1 MPLSAASILNAFL
14 LLSLLA
20 GAAAS
25 AAAPAP
31 AGDGEVNTTM
41 LGNAA
46 ATSPRDDTEI
56 YICYL
61 CTGRNPLLIRYCPI
75 YWDEC
80 HLVCYAD
87 ASAATATAIPA
98 AAAPPSL
105 GSSDASEVGGEEC
118 YVMKLY
124 KNGNYTIVN
133 ILSCA
138 QIARCL
144 LSCGGGD
151 VSDQKA
157 LGAST
162 AVPAT
167 TAAIQ
172 GSFPPPRVA
181 DFQRCGTQVNARPAP
196 PSGAVP
202 AGGARRR
209 R

>member
-1 MPLSAASILNAFL
+1 MPLPAASILNASL
-14 LLSLLA
+14 LLILLI
-20 GAAAS
+20 S
-25 AAAPAP
+25 ATAHV
-31 AGDGEVNTTM
+31 GDVNTTM
-41 LGNAA
+41 FSNAA

-98 AAAPPSL
+98 APAPLPPSL
-105 GSSDASEVGGEEC
+105 GSADPSEVGDEEC

-124 KNGNYTIVN
+124 QNGSYTIVN
-133 ILSCA
+133 RLGCA

-151 VSDQKA
+151 MADQKA

-162 AVPAT
+162 AAPAT
-167 TAAIQ
+167 TAAIK

-181 DFQRCGTQVNARPAP
+181 DFQRCGTQVNAPLAP

-202 AGGARRR
+202 GGGARRR

>member
-87 ASAATATAIPA
+87 ASAATAIPA

-105 GSSDASEVGGEEC
+105 GSADASEVGGEEC

-151 VSDQKA
+151 VQNA

-181 DFQRCGTQVNARPAP
+181 DFQRCGTQLNASPAP

-202 AGGARRR
+202 GGGARRR

>member
-1 MPLSAASILNAFL
+1 MAARRH
-14 LLSLLA
+14 
-20 GAAAS
+20 GH
-25 AAAPAP
+25 
-31 AGDGEVNTTM
+31 
-41 LGNAA
+41 
-46 ATSPRDDTEI
+46 TEI
-56 YICYL
+56 YACYL
-61 CTGRNPLLIRYCPI
+61 CTGRDPLLIRYCPI

-87 ASAATATAIPA
+87 DASAAAAAAIPA
-98 AAAPPSL
+98 AAAALPSL
-105 GSSDASEVGGEEC
+105 GSGDASKVGDKEC

-124 KNGNYTIVN
+124 QNGNYTIVN

-138 QIARCL
+138 QIARCA
-144 LSCGGGD
+144 LSCGDGD
-151 VSDQKA
+151 ISNRKA

-202 AGGARRR
+202 GGGARRR

>member
-1 MPLSAASILNAFL
+1 MPLPAASILNAFL

-41 LGNAA
+41 FGNAS
-46 ATSPRDDTEI
+46 ATWPRDDTEI

-61 CTGRNPLLIRYCPI
+61 CTGRDPLLIRYCPI

-87 ASAATATAIPA
+87 ASAATAIPA

-105 GSSDASEVGGEEC
+105 ESADYSEVGEEC

-124 KNGNYTIVN
+124 QNGGYTIVN
-133 ILSCA
+133 RRSCD

-151 VSDQKA
+151 VQNA

-181 DFQRCGTQVNARPAP
+181 DFQRCGTQLNASPAP

-202 AGGARRR
+202 GGGARRR

>member
-1 MPLSAASILNAFL
+1 MPLPAASILNAFL

-20 GAAAS
+20 GATAS
-25 AAAPAP
+25 AATPVP
-31 AGDGEVNTTM
+31 AGDGDVNTSRFS
-41 LGNAA
+41 NAA
-46 ATSPRDDTEI
+46 ATSPLLDTEI

-61 CTGRNPLLIRYCPI
+61 CTGRNPMLIRYCPI

-87 ASAATATAIPA
+87 ASAATAIPA

-181 DFQRCGTQVNARPAP
+181 DFQRCGTQLNASPAP

-202 AGGARRR
+202 GGGARRR

>member
-1 MPLSAASILNAFL
+1 MHVLAASILNAFL

-20 GAAAS
+20 GATAY
-25 AAAPAP
+25 
-31 AGDGEVNTTM
+31 GEVNTTM
-41 LGNAA
+41 FGNAA
-46 ATSPRDDTEI
+46 ATWPRDDTEI

-61 CTGRNPLLIRYCPI
+61 CTGRDPLLIRYCPI

-87 ASAATATAIPA
+87 DASAAAAAAATAIPAA

-105 GSSDASEVGGEEC
+105 GSGDASKVGDKEC

-124 KNGNYTIVN
+124 QNGTYTIVN

-138 QIARCL
+138 QIARCA
-144 LSCGGGD
+144 LSCGD
-151 VSDQKA
+151 DDISNRKA
-157 LGAST
+157 LCAST
-162 AVPAT
+162 AAPVT
-167 TAAIQ
+167 TAASQ